1 MNLRKIE
8 GHSTPLKNLKIHWPG
23 KKRKFKIEQSRNVI
37 RAEQECES
45 IDEREKNPK
54 SRDLL
59 EDCYKI
65 LETIEKKELKQGKG
79 QGPKE

>member
-23 KKRKFKIEQSRNVI
+23 KKRKFKIEQSRNV
-37 RAEQECES
+37 RAEQKCES
-45 IDEREKNPK
+45 IDEIEKNPK

-65 LETIEKKELKQGKG
+65 LETIEKEELKQGKG

>member
-23 KKRKFKIEQSRNVI
+23 KKRKFKMEQSRNVI

-45 IDEREKNPK
+45 IDEIEKNPK

-65 LETIEKKELKQGKG
+65 LETIKKEELKQGKG
-79 QGPKE
+79 QGHKE

>member
-1 MNLRKIE
+1 M
-8 GHSTPLKNLKIHWPG
+8 
-23 KKRKFKIEQSRNVI
+23 EQSRNVI

-45 IDEREKNPK
+45 IDEIQKNPK

-65 LETIEKKELKQGKG
+65 LETIKKEELKQGKG
-79 QGPKE
+79 QGHKE

>member
-8 GHSTPLKNLKIHWPG
+8 GHSAPLKNLKIHWPG
-23 KKRKFKIEQSRNVI
+23 KKRKFKMEQSRNVI
-37 RAEQECES
+37 RAEQEYES
-45 IDEREKNPK
+45 IGEIEKNPK

-65 LETIEKKELKQGKG
+65 LETIEREELKQGKG
-79 QGPKE
+79 QGHKE

>member
-8 GHSTPLKNLKIHWPG
+8 GHSAPLKNLKIHWSG
-23 KKRKFKIEQSRNVI
+23 KKRKFKMEQSRNVI
-37 RAEQECES
+37 RAEQEGES
-45 IDEREKNPK
+45 IDEIEKNPK

-65 LETIEKKELKQGKG
+65 LETIEREELKQGKG
-79 QGPKE
+79 QGHKE

>member
-23 KKRKFKIEQSRNVI
+23 KKRKFKIEQSRNV

-45 IDEREKNPK
+45 IDEIEKNPK

-65 LETIEKKELKQGKG
+65 LETIEKEELKQGKG